1 MIEYITAPEQQRMR
15 AVEGARLPGLK
26 SSYEDEALLS
36 EVPVMALGEEA
47 LRSARPRP
55 VSPFYSD
62 MSLAL
67 AEGFSA
73 VLRGDAE
80 PERVVEDLQGEL
92 EDIIRTGED
101 V

>member
-1 MIEYITAPEQQRMR
+1 METVVNSEYTPYIMAGGAAVVVLLALFLLLSLRGRRR
-15 AVEGARLPGLK
+15 AVEKAKRE
-26 SSYEDEALLS
+26 S
-36 EVPVMALGEEA
+36 
-47 LRSARPRP
+47 
-55 VSPFYSD
+55 YSD